1 MIADFGKESSADVI
15 KQGLASGEPTLATA
29 NLPEG
34 GWVSNILVQ
43 GQPTRVVRDPAR
55 LEKGREALR
64 AIQQKWDGVR
74 ALKEIAIRS
83 ANIQAEDVTS
93 HPLVGQRILVSQ
105 PEDTTY
111 PEPPSVRFEPAV
123 VHYQNSLVPA
133 LRERAQSYVGRVMTE
148 LEAAGKDFRTFTTA
162 LKAHQNGELNTRGL
176 RDLMAQLMAGHPQLM
191 QDFESFLPRPKSN
204 EATNNDDDRVAEHK
218 GEHDGIEPV
227 FVVRLTKDEQS
238 ASAGSSVSL
247 PSLAV
252 LKETEVSGRLV
263 NLYHVWLSISTL
275 YNFYLFLLK
284 IYFTRSLSTSG
295 ANEHMHVSHCVTL
308 PPRTQVR
315 LGLKRLLKEQRKVVF
330 KRLMRGL
337 LRLLGRVR
345 GFLNSLPSR
354 RASHRASRNARAIT
368 AWASR
373 EPTPIQRV
381 LGRW

>member
-1 MIADFGKESSADVI
+1 MMIADFGKESSADVI
-15 KQGLASGEPTLATA
+15 KQGLASGDPTLATA

-43 GQPTRVVRDPAR
+43 GQPTHVVRDPAR

-162 LKAHQNGELNTRGL
+162 LKAHQDGELNTRGL

-263 NLYHVWLSISTL
+263 FFFTCVARY
-275 YNFYLFLLK
+275 FY
-284 IYFTRSLSTSG
+284 SL
-295 ANEHMHVSHCVTL
+295 
-308 PPRTQVR
+308 
-315 LGLKRLLKEQRKVVF
+315 
-330 KRLMRGL
+330 
-337 LRLLGRVR
+337 
-345 GFLNSLPSR
+345 
-354 RASHRASRNARAIT
+354 
-368 AWASR
+368 
-373 EPTPIQRV
+373 
-381 LGRW
+381 